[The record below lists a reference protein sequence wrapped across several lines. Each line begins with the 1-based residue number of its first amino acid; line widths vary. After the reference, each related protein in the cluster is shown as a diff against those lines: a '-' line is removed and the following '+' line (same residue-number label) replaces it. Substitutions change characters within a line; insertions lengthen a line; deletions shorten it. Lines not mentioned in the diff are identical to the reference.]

1 MTSIIKRLTTS
12 LGLLSATLLLGACA
26 STPTPVVDYKQD
38 YDFSGVQKVGFYK
51 GSGQVSG
58 DNPMQLSDFQ
68 KERIDDALILSL
80 RNKGLTVV
88 DDPAEADLLLSWHL
102 GVQDK
107 TDVRTYETPAYGA
120 GYGRYGGYNRY
131 SMYSCWNCTNTEV
144 RVSNYT
150 EGTFIIDMIDP
161 AINKS
166 VWRSVTQSK
175 LKGKKDEDEPGEI
188 NEAADR
194 VLAGFPPF

>member
-1 MTSIIKRLTTS
+1 MTFFIKRLTTS
-12 LGLLSATLLLGACA
+12 LGLLSAALLLGACA

-38 YDFSGVQKVGFYK
+38 YDFSGIQKVGFYK
-51 GSGQVSG
+51 NSGQVTG
-58 DNPMQLSDFQ
+58 DNPLQLSDFQ
-68 KERIDDALILSL
+68 KERIDDALALSL

-150 EGTFIIDMIDP
+150 AGTFIIDMIDP
-161 AINKS
+161 TMNKS

-175 LKGKKDEDEPGEI
+175 LKGKRDEDEPGEI

-194 VLAGFPPF
+194 VLEGFPPF